1 MKSDS
6 RPRRINKVKEAGI
19 PRKSLFDSLPSQP
32 DKNLYCQ
39 ISCLSNEASV
49 EMFFVSRMLKDL
61 NYKDSQIQT
70 KKSISELIVSLGGA
84 KKAKYKPDFV
94 LTLRKKPRWVLD
106 AKSTQEKIEDWVAQC
121 GGYCLA
127 LNQSFK
133 DENPVEYF
141 VLTNGLKTNVYRW
154 DNNDPILELSFSD
167 FSIGNPKYEQL
178 RGLLGPSGLTVPT
191 AKAGLDT
198 QTFVF
203 ERPSPQLMKT
213 LFTSC
218 HRAIW
223 KSEGSSPTAAFMEFT
238 KLMFI
243 KLWCDRQL
251 RDDPNLKTL
260 LEKGAKIKVPKNS
273 VTFSLHWIDSQKLAH
288 NPVNDILFNR
298 LRDEIEI
305 DIADRKKKRIFDKQE
320 KIDLRPDTVRS
331 VVQRLEHF
339 DMFGID
345 EDLNGRLFEA
355 FLSATMRGADLG
367 QFFTPRSIVK
377 LMTRLAGLKVSRGH
391 VDKVLDACCGTG
403 GFPIEI
409 LTEMRNSVR
418 NNQSFSRDEKEALI
432 VRICNDS
439 IYGIDFGKSPPIA
452 RIARINMYLHGDGGS
467 RIYYADALDKTLEAI
482 PGQEIEVTRDQE
494 ELKKA
499 IADGL
504 RFQCALTNPPFSMT
518 KELRNDA
525 EARILKQY
533 DLAKVSG
540 TARNCKSLRSSAM
553 FIERYRDLLEDGGRL
568 LTVIDDSVLA
578 GGAFSE
584 VRDFIRSQFI
594 IRAVISLPGDAFQRS
609 GARAKTSV
617 LYLVKRKPGETGQPG
632 AFVYECRYLGLDDVV
647 LRTPPS
653 IADKARAM
661 AVQEI
666 QDVQTAFGKYMDGK
680 KGSWLVSADRLKDR
694 LDAKFLRPWR
704 AADLKPKWKHVGAH
718 TETLLNLVDSIWTPA
733 KLSPSKEYKFLQI
746 TYLGHARLGETRLG
760 KEVSYKNVSTA
771 LAGDIIIS
779 NISAVYRAICVLP
792 KWAED
797 MLISSEF
804 TILRIKEEKKLDSAY
819 LRAVLRS
826 SAVIAEWLSG
836 ATGVGRHRVDWGR
849 LKHQHIPLLPF
860 KKQKMIGDLHRKAE
874 EYEGKIIGLEKSVL
888 KALAPL
894 ELEGE
899 LATDRLATAK
909 PPK

>member
-1 MKSDS
+1 MIKKST
-6 RPRRINKVKEAGI
+6 I
-19 PRKSLFDSLPSQP
+19 PRKSLFDSLPGHAGE
-32 DKNLYCQ
+32 NLYCQ
-39 ISCLSNEASV
+39 VTNLTNEASV
-49 EMFFVSRMLKDL
+49 ESFFVGRLLTDL
-61 NYKDSQIQT
+61 SYKDGQIQT
-70 KKSISELIVSLGGA
+70 KKSISELTVSLGGA
-84 KKAKYKPDFV
+84 KKARYKPDFV
-94 LTLRKKPRWVLD
+94 LTYHKKPRWVLD
-106 AKSTQEKIEDWVAQC
+106 AKSTHEKLEDWVPQC

-133 DENPVEYF
+133 GENPVGYF
-141 VLTNGLKTNVYRW
+141 VLTNGLHTNVYEW
-154 DNNDPILELSFSD
+154 DNNVPILELSFSD
-167 FSIGNPKYEQL
+167 FAIGNPKYEQF
-178 RGLLGPSGLTVPT
+178 RNLLGAASM
-191 AKAGLDT
+191 AKPLDDGAEP

-203 ERPSPQLMKT
+203 ERPSPQHMKT
-213 LFTSC
+213 LFASC

-251 RDDPNLKTL
+251 RNDPATKTL
-260 LEKGAKIKVPKNS
+260 LERGAKVKLPKS
-273 VTFSLHWIDSQKLAH
+273 AVTFSIHWIDSEKLIH

-298 LRDEIEI
+298 LRDDIEK
-305 DIADRKKKRIFDKQE
+305 DIADRKKKRIFDKDE
-320 KIDLRPDTVRS
+320 KIDLRPDTIRS
-331 VVQRLEHF
+331 VVQRLEHY

-355 FLSATMRGADLG
+355 FLNATMRGADLG

-377 LMTRLAGLKVSRGH
+377 LITRLAGLTVTRKH

-418 NNQSFSRDEKEALI
+418 NNQSLSRAEKETLI
-432 VRICNDS
+432 DKICNES

-467 RIYYADALDKTLEAI
+467 RIYYADALDKVLEATA
-482 PGQEIEVTRDQE
+482 GQELEVSRDQD

-499 IADGL
+499 IAGGL

-518 KELRNDA
+518 KELRNET

-533 DLAKVSG
+533 DLAKVPG
-540 TARNCKSLRSSAM
+540 TARICKSLRSSAM
-553 FIERYRDLLEDGGRL
+553 FIERYRDLLEEGGRL
-568 LTVIDDSVLA
+568 LTVIDDSLLA
-578 GGAFSE
+578 GEAFAH
-584 VRDFIRSQFI
+584 VRDFIRKEFV

-617 LYLVKRKPGETGQPG
+617 LYLVKRKEGESGQPD
-632 AFVYECRYLGLDDVV
+632 AFVHECRYLGLDDVV

-653 IADKARAM
+653 IADKARAL
-661 AVQEI
+661 AVEEI
-666 QDVQTAFGKYMDGK
+666 NEVVAAFGKYMEGK
-680 KGSWLVSADRLKDR
+680 KGPWLVPAERLTGR
-694 LDAKFLRPWR
+694 LDSKFLRPWQ
-704 AADLKPKWKHVGAH
+704 ASDLKPKWKDAGANS
-718 TETLLNLVDSIWTPA
+718 ESLVELVESIWNRVRLNPDE
-733 KLSPSKEYKFLQI
+733 EYKFLQI
-746 TYLGHARLGETRLG
+746 TYAGHARLGETRLG
-760 KEVSYKNVSTA
+760 REVSYANVSTA
-771 LAGDIIIS
+771 QAGDIIIS

-792 KWAED
+792 KWAEN

-804 TILRIKEEKKLDSAY
+804 TVLRIKDKKKVDSAY
-819 LRAVLRS
+819 LLSVLRS

-836 ATGVGRHRVDWGR
+836 ATGVGRHRVDWER
-849 LKHQHIPLLPF
+849 LQHQQIPLLPF
-860 KKQKMIGDLHRKAE
+860 AKQKEIGDLHRKAE
-874 EYEGKIIGLEKSVL
+874 DYESKILELESSVL

-899 LATDRLATAK
+899 LATDRLARAK